1 MSYEMWICFVFQKRM
16 SPKISRKII
25 DHGNTYK
32 ACNKNVDW
40 MIMCIKNAV
49 EFIQV
54 KNWHFY
60 EIKKRTKF
68 TTNMYSDLRLEYRIA
83 IVILKIDF
91 LYRWEKHRV
100 IYK

>member
-1 MSYEMWICFVFQKRM
+1 MFFVFQKRM

-49 EFIQV
+49 EFNQV

-68 TTNMYSDLRLEYRIA
+68 TTNMYSDLRLEYRICHCNFENWFPVSMREA
-83 IVILKIDF
+83 QSHL
-91 LYRWEKHRV
+91 
-100 IYK
+100 